1 MRKKKD
7 SSDSRLIAIMAIVRT
22 ADILNRFLQLE
33 LARHDSSSTR
43 FAIMNALFVHGGRMT
58 PTAISRWVFRAK
70 HSVTGILKVLER
82 AGVVRREASAKDR
95 RSVSIVITEKG
106 SNGIP
111 KMMKAAEE
119 ISKEALSPFNDEDLQ
134 RLMKLL
140 KELRRHLLR
149 KMAYAGSG

>member
-1 MRKKKD
+1 MRKEKD
-7 SSDSRLIAIMAIVRT
+7 TSDRRLIAVMSIVRT
-22 ADILNRFLQLE
+22 ADILNRFLQIE
-33 LARHDSSSTR
+33 LAKHHSSSSR

-82 AGVVRREASAKDR
+82 AGVVRREASTEDR

-106 SNGIP
+106 ADGLP

-119 ISKEALSPFNDEDLQ
+119 ISKEALSTFNEQELQ
-134 RLMKLL
+134 RFMKLL

-149 KMAYAGSG
+149 KMAHAGNG